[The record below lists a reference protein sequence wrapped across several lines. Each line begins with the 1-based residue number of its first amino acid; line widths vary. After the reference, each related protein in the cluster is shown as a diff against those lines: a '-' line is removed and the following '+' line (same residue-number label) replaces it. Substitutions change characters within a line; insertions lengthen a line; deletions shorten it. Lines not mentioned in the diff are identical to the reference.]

1 LTQPEVSRGGLQAVP
16 RHRAYIGMGGNLGDV
31 QAHLRSALAGLNAL
45 PGTAVEAVSS
55 VYKTTPVDAGGP
67 DYLNAVAVLRSS
79 LGPLELLHAL
89 QGLEIAH
96 DRTRDYQNA
105 PRTLDLDLLWY
116 GDVRRQSARLT
127 VPHPRMMQRAF
138 VLTPLAEVLQV
149 LPGDAETALRAA
161 MPDAPVRQMLETA
174 QGIALLGALDWHRQG

>member
-1 LTQPEVSRGGLQAVP
+1 MTQPEASRSGLLAVP

-31 QAHLRSALAGLNAL
+31 QARLRSALAGLNAL
-45 PGTAVEAVSS
+45 PGTCVEGVSS
-55 VYKTTPVDAGGP
+55 VYKTTPVDASGP
-67 DYLNAVAVLRSS
+67 DYLNAVAVLQSA

-138 VLTPLAEVLQV
+138 VLTPLAEVLQA
-149 LPGDAETALRAA
+149 LPGDADAALCAA
-161 MPDAPVRQMLETA
+161 MPDAGVRHILEKD
-174 QGIALLGALDWHRQG
+174 QGIARLGTLGWPSQG

>member
-1 LTQPEVSRGGLQAVP
+1 LLAVP

-31 QAHLRSALAGLNAL
+31 QAHLCSALAGLDAL
-45 PGTAVEAVSS
+45 PGTSVEAVSS
-55 VYKTTPVDAGGP
+55 VYKTSPVDAGGP
-67 DYLNAVAVLRSS
+67 DYLNAVAVLQSA

-116 GDVRRQSARLT
+116 GGVHRQSTSLT

-138 VLTPLAEVLQV
+138 VLTPLAEVLQT
-149 LPGDAETALRAA
+149 LPGDTDAALRAA
-161 MPDAPVRQMLETA
+161 MPDAPARQALEAA
-174 QGIALLGALDWHRQG
+174 QGIAVLGPLDWCHQG